1 MRDVHLASCLLNGSS
16 PAIKFAVDSIT
27 DSLNVCVNGR
37 LHDFKFS
44 LAEHWENLL
53 GELLNKGSDSGFL
66 AFTALSSFVLF
77 ISVVDVFNESFN
89 SLSLDSDHRVSS
101 SLGLKV
107 SSECLK
113 SVLNFSESSLHD
125 SSNEDL

>member
-1 MRDVHLASCLLNGSS
+1 MLNGSS
-16 PAIKFAVDSIT
+16 PAIKYAVDSIA
-27 DSLNVCVNGR
+27 DSLNAFVNGL

-44 LAEHWENLL
+44 FAEHWENLL

-66 AFTALSSFVLF
+66 AFTTLSSFVLF

-107 SSECLK
+107 SGECLK
-113 SVLNFSESSLHD
+113 SVLHIVENSLHD
-125 SSNEDL
+125 MSNEDL